1 MNNKSAK
8 ARSGLLPF
16 PVIAAAM
23 NGNVDAIHSVLKHY
37 EGYIAALSMR
47 KLYDEKGC
55 SHWCV
60 DEEMRRKLETK
71 LITRILT
78 FRLTA

>member
-16 PVIAAAM
+16 PVIAAAV
-23 NGNVDAIHSVLKHY
+23 NGNVDTIHSVLKHY

-47 KLYDEKGC
+47 KLYDENGC

-60 DEEMRRKLETK
+60 DEEMRRRLETK

>member
-16 PVIAAAM
+16 PVIAAAV

-47 KLYDEKGC
+47 KLYDKNGC

-60 DEEMRRKLETK
+60 DEEMRRRLETK

>member
-47 KLYDEKGC
+47 KLYDEKAALIGALT
-55 SHWCV
+55 
-60 DEEMRRKLETK
+60 RKCAAGLK
-71 LITRILT
+71 PSS
-78 FRLTA
+78 